1 MQTSGVKGKV
11 PQGTCAVH
19 FEASESVKTRSG
31 RRPVWVSIGGK
42 LSDTSLETQ
51 LLEWAK
57 LREL

>member
-19 FEASESVKTRSG
+19 FEASEQRSG

-42 LSDTSLETQ
+42 PSDTSLETQ